1 MNVVVAIV
9 VTYNRC
15 ELLRE
20 CIEHLKKSEYPA
32 DILIVDNAS
41 TDGTAQMVSE
51 YVNNT
56 DVFYANTGA
65 NIGGAGGFNYGIK
78 RAYEMGYEYFWLM
91 DDDTMVNPDSLATL
105 LDTVSKCGNDFGF
118 ISSMALWTDG
128 SPCYMNYHDIS
139 TQWSMDKKL
148 LQNGIIRISAATFVS
163 FFTRREVVES
173 VGLPI
178 KEYFIWGDD
187 TEYSLRISKH
197 FPCYLNANSTVI
209 HKMKE
214 NQATFQFYEI
224 QDAARVERMWY
235 SIRNDCCTSRR
246 RGFRSIFI
254 YTCGIA
260 RKTMQVL
267 IHKNPYKGKKLR
279 ALVGGYFSGLFF
291 RPPVEQVE
299 KRE

>member
-1 MNVVVAIV
+1 MNSVVVIV

-20 CIEHLKKSEYPA
+20 CIEHLKNSEHPA

-41 TDGTAQMVSE
+41 TDGTARMVTE

-78 RAYEMGYEYFWLM
+78 KAYAMGYEYFWLM
-91 DDDTMVNPDSLATL
+91 DDDTMVNPDSLTVL
-105 LDTVSKCGNDFGF
+105 LDTASRCGNDFGF

-128 SPCYMNYHDIS
+128 EPCHMNYHDIS
-139 TQWSMDKKL
+139 SQWSEDKKL
-148 LQNGIIRISAATFVS
+148 LRDGIIRISAATFVS
-163 FFTRREVVES
+163 FFTRREVVET

-187 TEYSLRISKH
+187 TEYSLRISGN

-214 NQATFQFYEI
+214 NQATHRFYEI
-224 QDAARVERMWY
+224 RDAVRVERMWY
-235 SIRNDCCTSRR
+235 SIRNDCCTYRR
-246 RGFRSIFI
+246 MGFRMLFTYS
-254 YTCGIA
+254 CNVAGMA
-260 RKTMQVL
+260 LGVL
-267 IHKNPYKGKKLR
+267 TRKNPYKGKKLCV
-279 ALVGGYFSGLFF
+279 LIGGYFKGLFF
-291 RPPVEQVE
+291 RPVVERV
-299 KRE
+299 